1 MTDSKMLSEL
11 NAVERLSLIP
21 DSMLIVE
28 CQAAV
33 LTCLSLC
40 DFNKCVSDG
49 VGPKSYEK
57 KKKGY
62 SFPAFKKNDL
72 LSWVS
77 SNRFDT
83 YEDDAAYLKLPLSI
97 IKLNRHEAFWIA
109 GNAIVDA
116 VESTP
121 SECFEARLVEFNIKW
136 LPVVEAVTEWEWSF
150 GKEYGKYV
158 ERVLPMLS
166 DASALIRAR
175 VERGDG
181 RHAG

>member
-11 NAVERLSLIP
+11 TAAERLSLIP

-33 LTCLSLC
+33 LTCLSLR

-49 VGPKSYEK
+49 LGPKSYEK

-62 SFPAFKKNDL
+62 SFPAFKKKHL
-72 LSWVS
+72 LSWVD
-77 SNRFDT
+77 SNPFDT
-83 YEDDAAYLKLPLSI
+83 YEDDAAFFKLPLNI
-97 IKLNRHEAFWIA
+97 IKLNRHEAFWTA

-121 SECFEARLVEFNIKW
+121 SECFEARIVEFNIKW
-136 LPVVEAVTEWEWSF
+136 IPVVEAVTEWEWSF
-150 GKEYGKYV
+150 GKEYARYV
-158 ERVLPMLS
+158 ERVLPMLR
-166 DASALIRAR
+166 DASTLIHAR

-181 RHAG
+181 RHA